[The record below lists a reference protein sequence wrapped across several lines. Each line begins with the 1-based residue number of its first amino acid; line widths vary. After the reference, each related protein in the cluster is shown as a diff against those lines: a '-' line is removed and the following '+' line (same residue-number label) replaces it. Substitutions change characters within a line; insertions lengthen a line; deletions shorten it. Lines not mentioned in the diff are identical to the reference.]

1 MQLTLPSGDFTDFLA
16 STPIVDFA
24 SPAAQ
29 PVRALAANLLRRSP
43 TQLQYIQ
50 NAYEYVRDRIAHS
63 ADIRGRV
70 VTCAA
75 PDVLRAGEGICF
87 AKSHLLA
94 ALLRCRGVPAGFCY
108 QRLILDDDTAPVL
121 ILHGLNAVY
130 LSQESRWIR
139 LDARGNKP
147 GVNAQFSLTGEQ
159 LAFPVRPERGEED
172 IPVLYARPDANVVR
186 ALTESPSLAALWSHL
201 PTALASR

>member
-1 MQLTLPSGDFTDFLA
+1 MQLTPPSGDFANFLA

-29 PVRALAANLLRRSP
+29 PVRALSANLLRRSP

-63 ADIRGRV
+63 ADIRGHV

-159 LAFPVRPERGEED
+159 LAFPVRPEWGEED

-186 ALTESPSLAALWSHL
+186 ALTESTFLAALWSHL